1 MQRNRVAE
9 SAGCGTVKS
18 NQTAA
23 TGLLLL
29 VSLVA
34 GLLLCEVVARLI
46 LNPADYL
53 SPTMMRDNILGHA
66 IKPGSSG
73 FDDWG
78 FRNTHVPERTDIV
91 AIGDSHTY
99 GNTAAMDDAWPSVVS
114 RKTGLEVYNLGL
126 GGYGPNQYY
135 HLLMTKGLKLHPKLV
150 ICGLYMGDD
159 FENAFSITHGFDYWS
174 FLRNER
180 WESEHPDNWEPG
192 PPVWGADVRNWFS
205 KHSMIYRVIV
215 HGPLISIVKEYL
227 RFQEVS
233 ANSDPYTTAV
243 IVKDKNIREAFRPLG
258 LVETLNH
265 ASGPIREGMR
275 ITFHLLK
282 QMDSAC
288 REAGCRLLVVIIPS
302 KETVFSDYIENNPT
316 LHLHDAMNRVI
327 VNERS
332 IKETLIEFLDD
343 AGISHV
349 DTLSALKG
357 AVTNQLYAQTTRD
370 MHPGKN
376 GYRVIGEA
384 VAQYLK
390 HLESEG

>member
-1 MQRNRVAE
+1 M
-9 SAGCGTVKS
+9 KS
-18 NQTAA
+18 SQTAA
-23 TGLLLL
+23 AMILLS
-29 VSLVA
+29 VSLVV
-34 GLLLCEVVARLI
+34 GLLLCEAAARLV

-53 SPTMMRDNILGHA
+53 SPTMMRDEILGHA
-66 IKPGSSG
+66 IKPSSSG
-73 FDDWG
+73 FDEWG
-78 FRNTHVPERTDIV
+78 FRNTHVPERAEIV

-114 RKTGLEVYNLGL
+114 RKTGLDVYNLGL

-135 HLLMTKGLKLHPKLV
+135 YLLMTKGLKLHPKLV
-150 ICGLYMGDD
+150 MCGLYMGDD

-180 WESEHPDNWEPG
+180 WESVHPDNWDPG

-227 RFQEVS
+227 RFKQVS

-243 IVKDKNIREAFRPLG
+243 IVEDKNIREAFRPLG
-258 LVETLNH
+258 FVETLNH
-265 ASGPIREGMR
+265 ASGPIQEGMR

-282 QMDSAC
+282 QMDRAC
-288 REAGCRLLVVIIPS
+288 REAGCRLLVVIIPT
-302 KETVFSDYIENNPT
+302 KETVFSEYIESSPM
-316 LHLHDAMNRVI
+316 LHLHDAMSRVI

-332 IKETLIEFLDD
+332 VRKTLTEFLDG
-343 AGISHV
+343 AEIPYV
-349 DTLSALKG
+349 DTLPAMKG
-357 AVTNQLYAQTTRD
+357 AVTKKLYAQTTRD

-384 VAQYLK
+384 VAEYLK
-390 HLESEG
+390 RADSKS